1 MKLRGRKTKP
11 NVPDILEKV
20 MMRLLSLAQIF
31 LVEFKTLFFKLKAFF
46 EGGGAKCNQE
56 VVDSKKTRY
65 FSKFPGKKKFFL
77 PFSKQNNL

>member
-20 MMRLLSLAQIF
+20 MMRLLSLARIF
-31 LVEFKTLFFKLKAFF
+31 VVEFKTLFFKLKAFF
-46 EGGGAKCNQE
+46 EGGAKCNQE

-65 FSKFPGKKKFFL
+65 FSKFPGEKKFF
-77 PFSKQNNL
+77 FAFFETK